1 MDYTVDAYTYVS
13 MQWHNIRTTSGVAF
27 TKPLLWT
34 KLIHISFN
42 KESGSMEAKS
52 LTLQLCPLTVIDVII
67 HCMRSII
74 SMSIIFYNIIPLTS
88 DLIHL

>member
-1 MDYTVDAYTYVS
+1 MGKAYT
-13 MQWHNIRTTSGVAF
+13 
-27 TKPLLWT
+27 
-34 KLIHISFN
+34 ISFN

-88 DLIHL
+88 DLIHFQVGQEYCKLYLSY